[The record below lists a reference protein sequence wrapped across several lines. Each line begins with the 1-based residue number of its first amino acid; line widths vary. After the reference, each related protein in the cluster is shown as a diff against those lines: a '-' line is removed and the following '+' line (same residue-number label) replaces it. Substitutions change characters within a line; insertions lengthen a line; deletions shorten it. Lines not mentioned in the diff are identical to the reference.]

1 VSKLRWALGLVLLA
15 FIIVVPTL
23 YYRATYNHGRRLREV
38 APGVLYRSGCLTVEG
53 FKDAV
58 ALYGIKTIINL
69 QDEYPD
75 PNVRNSYFN
84 TATTPESE
92 LCKSMGVRYIFMPP
106 DLLSRRKVE
115 SERPHA
121 IDEFLAIMDD
131 PSNYPVLIHCKA
143 GLHRTG
149 VMVAVFRMEYQGWS
163 PTAALQDAKDNGFW
177 EWVAGADNDYIEQYI
192 LRYKPGERR
201 KLGGLSMAR

>member
-1 VSKLRWALGLVLLA
+1 LGFLVTA
-15 FIIVVPTL
+15 PIL

-38 APGVLYRSGCLTVEG
+38 APGILYRSGCLTVEG

-58 ALYGIKTIINL
+58 TQFGIKTIINL

-75 PNVRNSYFN
+75 PSVRNSYFDTRT
-84 TATTPESE
+84 TAETEI
-92 LCKSMGVRYIFMPP
+92 CKALGVRYIFLPP

-115 SERPHA
+115 TERPQA
-121 IDEFLAIMDD
+121 IDQFLAIMDN
-131 PSNYPVLIHCKA
+131 PANYPVLIHCKA

-149 VMVAVFRMEYQGWS
+149 VMVAVFRMEYQGYS
-163 PTAALQDAKDNGFW
+163 PAAALRDAKDNGFW
-177 EWVAGADNDYIEQYI
+177 EWVAGADNDYVEQYI

-201 KLGGLSMAR
+201 KQGELSMAK